1 MKFYE
6 VVEQVR
12 VLLQQCRRIGTV
24 WLGFWGLTFASD
36 RRDARG

>member
-12 VLLQQCRRIGTV
+12 VLLQHGGNRARC
-24 WLGFWGLTFASD
+24 GFCDLLLDVEFDGQKRW
-36 RRDARG
+36 